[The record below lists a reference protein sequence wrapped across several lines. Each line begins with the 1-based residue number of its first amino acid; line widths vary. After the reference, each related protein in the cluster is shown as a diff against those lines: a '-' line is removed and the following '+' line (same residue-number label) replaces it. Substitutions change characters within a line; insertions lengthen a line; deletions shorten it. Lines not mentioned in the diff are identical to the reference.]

1 MQFIFELLRRAAYLL
16 RRRRFDAGLDDELL
30 FHLESR
36 ADELQAGGLSRAAA
50 LAQARR
56 EFGSAAR
63 ISEEA
68 RSAWQL
74 RWVEDLS
81 SDLRYAA
88 RAFRRNPAFAFTAV
102 ACLALGIGA
111 NTTMFSITTE
121 ALFSRPSVDQPET
134 LANLEL
140 GGSSNASQR
149 NYRFLREAHVFGG
162 DLFGENEE
170 VETNWRDGAIAR
182 RLAAFRV
189 TANFFDVTRMPVL
202 LGRPFRENESDGVVL
217 THGFWQRAFGSDPGV
232 IGRRMVLDGRAYRIA
247 AVLPR
252 DHRSVMGFGFLPDI
266 YYPADENTTVRLFAR
281 LGPGM
286 TRGEAVGRLT
296 AAGRELDRVYP
307 SDYPYSRGVRVIP
320 ASGLGRILGTE
331 QLVPL
336 AAFFAMLMLVVG
348 LVLLI
353 ACANVAGLLL
363 ARASSRSH
371 ELAVRLSIGAGR
383 GRLVRQLLAESL
395 LLAMCGAAAGTGLNA
410 GLTAVLSSM
419 RLPLP
424 IPVQLT
430 IRPDWRLL
438 GYSVAVALGTAI
450 VTGLLPALRATKAGL
465 SAGLKRD
472 LPEARRRWNLRNGLV
487 VGQLAVSIVLL
498 CTGFIFLRNLMLA
511 SGTRPGFDIEHTVW
525 SYMRLV
531 PESYTDTSKIRI
543 LAAAVLERLR
553 GLPGVESA
561 AICRVVPLNDNMT
574 NGVDVRTD
582 LMSQPVHG
590 NFKTNFVSPDYFR
603 TMDIAILQG
612 RDFNASDGGNAPPV
626 AIINENAARLLFGD
640 VSPVGHTVEWLPGRM
655 SVIIGV
661 ARNSK
666 YFTLGESGTLAW
678 YAPYEQMKGRATN
691 LHFLV
696 RAAGRPEP
704 LVPVIGAVLGKF
716 DTAAA
721 IDTKPMSKALAFAL
735 LPSRFG
741 AAILGSVGLLGL
753 TLAAVGLY
761 GALLYSVSRRV
772 REIGLR
778 VALGATPS
786 SVLSLVGRQ
795 SAVLVGT
802 GVALGLGLSALAVRP
817 LAMFL
822 IPEVRPADP
831 WNFAVVAMVLLLVGL
846 AATLPPAIRALR
858 VDPVVALRHE

>member
-1 MQFIFELLRRAAYLL
+1 MIIELLQRLTYLFRRGRTDAALDAEL
-16 RRRRFDAGLDDELL
+16 EFHLECRVEELASAGLD
-30 FHLESR
+30 
-36 ADELQAGGLSRAAA
+36 RAAA

-56 EFGSAAR
+56 ELGHAAH
-63 ISEEA
+63 IAEEA
-68 RSAWQL
+68 RSAWQFGWL
-74 RWVEDLS
+74 EDLV

-88 RAFRRNPAFAFTAV
+88 RAFRRNPGFAFTAV

-121 ALFSRPSVDQPET
+121 ALFSRPSVENPET
-134 LANLEL
+134 LANLEI

-149 NYRFLREAHVFGG
+149 NFRFLREAHTFD

-170 VETNWRDGAIAR
+170 VETNWRNGSITR

-189 TANFFDVTRMPVL
+189 TANFFEVTRMPVL
-202 LGRPFRENESDGVVL
+202 LGRPFHEEESDGVVL
-217 THGFWQRAFGSDPGV
+217 THGFWQRAFGSDPVV
-232 IGRRMVLDGRAYRIA
+232 IGRGMVLDGRIYRIA

-252 DHRSVMGFGFLPDI
+252 NHRSVMGFGFVPDI

-281 LGPGM
+281 LGAGM
-286 TRGEAVGRLT
+286 TRGEAIGRLT
-296 AAGRELDRVYP
+296 AAARELDRVYP
-307 SDYPYSRGVRVIP
+307 SDSPLSNGVRVVP
-320 ASGLGRILGTE
+320 GSGLGRILGTE
-331 QLVPL
+331 QLLPV
-336 AAFFAMLMLVVG
+336 AAFFAMLMVVVG

-395 LLAMCGAAAGTGLNA
+395 LLALCGSAAGMVLNVA
-410 GLTAVLSSM
+410 LTTLLSSM

-424 IPVQLT
+424 IPVQFT

-438 GYSVAVALGTAI
+438 GYSVAVALATAI

-465 SAGLKRD
+465 SAGLKHD
-472 LPEARRRWNLRNGLV
+472 GAEARRRWNLRSGLV

-498 CTGFIFLRNLMLA
+498 AMGFLFLRNLMLA
-511 SGTRPGFDIEHTVW
+511 SNTRPGFDVEHTLW

-531 PESYTDTSKIRI
+531 PESYTDSAR
-543 LAAAVLERLR
+543 LRALSAAALERLR

-561 AICRVVPLNDNMT
+561 SIVRVVPLNDNLT
-574 NGVDVRTD
+574 NGVNVRTD
-582 LMSQPVHG
+582 LAAQPVHA

-603 TMDIAILQG
+603 TMDIPILQG
-612 RDFNASDGGNAPPV
+612 RDFNASDVRNGPSV
-626 AIINENAARLLFGD
+626 AIVNENAARRLFGD
-640 VSPVGHTVEWLPGRM
+640 LSPVGHTVEWMPGHTWLI
-655 SVIIGV
+655 VGV

-678 YAPYEQMKGRATN
+678 YAPYEQMNGRTTN

-696 RAAGRPEP
+696 SAAGRPEA
-704 LVPVIGAVLGKF
+704 LAGPVGAILGKL
-716 DTAAA
+716 DTSAAV
-721 IDTKPMSKALAFAL
+721 DTRPMSQALGFAL

-778 VALGATPS
+778 VALGATQGD
-786 SVLSLVGRQ
+786 VLGLIVRQ

-802 GVALGLGLSALAVRP
+802 GVAIGLMLSILAVHP

-831 WNFAVVAMVLLLVGL
+831 TNFAIVGL
-846 AATLPPAIRALR
+846 VLGLVSLIATLSPAIRALR